1 MTCSS
6 SKSLSQTDPLNNK
19 GSLHQ
24 AETHQ
29 VVNDQERISLKVV
42 RDLKGIAHERRKTKQ
57 RYGNHTIQELDDEIR
72 SSALASQHCK
82 QQWQTLQQLNSKQL
96 LEKII
101 INQGICSQDNR
112 NKPTPLSHPAV
123 GTTSILQKSNN
134 SMAKRRNRTYT
145 NKMQQNKADCSSR
158 LEQGKLN
165 LHQTQKHRTDCPD
178 FMRCVTSYCFHR
190 TIMPPEIPE
199 KK

>member
-29 VVNDQERISLKVV
+29 VVNDQEQISLKVV
-42 RDLKGIAHERRKTKQ
+42 RDLKGIAHKRKKTKQ

-82 QQWQTLQQLNSKQL
+82 SSGKLSSSLTANNFQRKSSSIKESAVKTTETNRLHSAIQQQGLLASSRSPTTAWPREEIEHIQTECSK
-96 LEKII
+96 I
-101 INQGICSQDNR
+101 
-112 NKPTPLSHPAV
+112 KPTVAA
-123 GTTSILQKSNN
+123 G
-134 SMAKRRNRTYT
+134 
-145 NKMQQNKADCSSR
+145 QNKAS
-158 LEQGKLN
+158 
-165 LHQTQKHRTDCPD
+165 
-178 FMRCVTSYCFHR
+178 
-190 TIMPPEIPE
+190 
-199 KK
+199 